1 MNTIDTYNSIENISI
16 DRLNTIE
23 REREAVMAD
32 SQFQQWCK
40 DMKIGIRYTH
50 REGINR
56 ANDMMAQ
63 WSGSMSESERLTPTF
78 IRKLY

>member
-1 MNTIDTYNSIENISI
+1 MNTMDNITI

-23 REREAVMAD
+23 IERNATMAD
-32 SQFQQWCK
+32 ESFQQWCK

-63 WSGSMSESERLTPTF
+63 WSGSMSEGERLTPGF

>member
-1 MNTIDTYNSIENISI
+1 MNTIENITI
-16 DRLNTIE
+16 DRLHTIE
-23 REREAVMAD
+23 IERNATMAD
-32 SQFQQWCK
+32 ERFQQWCK

-63 WSGSMSESERLTPTF
+63 WSGSMSESERLTPAW
-78 IRKLY
+78 IRKMY

>member
-1 MNTIDTYNSIENISI
+1 MNTIENITI
-16 DRLNTIE
+16 DRLHTIE
-23 REREAVMAD
+23 IERNATMAD
-32 SQFQQWCK
+32 ERFQQWCK

-63 WSGSMSESERLTPTF
+63 WSGSMSESERLTPAF
-78 IRKLY
+78 IRKMY

>member
-1 MNTIDTYNSIENISI
+1 MDNIIENITI
-16 DRLNTIE
+16 DRLHTIE
-23 REREAVMAD
+23 IERNATMAD
-32 SQFQQWCK
+32 ERFQQWCK

-63 WSGSMSESERLTPTF
+63 WSGSMSESERLTPAW
-78 IRKLY
+78 IRKMY